1 MQPFNNFILA
11 ILLLT
16 LSLNANAQ
24 SLNPPSDL
32 RVDLLLNTDK
42 VWKNGLPVAVSLQQA
57 KQSTISYQMARIP
70 NQTPYF
76 SWVINDHLEGSFQT
90 AYRILVAS
98 SAENLKANKGDFWDS
113 GKVIKSQQTGII
125 YNGRKLN
132 PNTVYYWKVRTWN
145 NKQTASD
152 FSQASS
158 FITESTLKPYQA
170 AHQPLVKSLQKPV
183 FSKQLNSL
191 STLYDFGKD
200 AFGLLK
206 MRISSLSD
214 GDTMLVH
221 IGEAIDSLRRVDRK
235 PRGTIRYRLIKLPL
249 LKGEHSYDLKF
260 LADERNTGSKAIL
273 MPDYIGE
280 VLPFRYVELEKND
293 KVVIEVQRYVVNYPF
308 NDQASSF
315 KSSDTLLNKIWDLSK
330 HTIKATSF
338 TGLYVDGDR
347 ERIPYEADAL
357 INQLSHYAS
366 DAEFNMAK
374 RSLDYLIYHATWP
387 TEWSLQNL
395 LVAWNDY
402 LYSGDIRTVQLLY
415 PQLKPKLLLA
425 LARPD
430 GLISTKTGKQDS
442 SFTKSIHFSTFNGE
456 TVLKDI
462 VDWPQKGGFGLP
474 PSYPGETDG
483 FVFTNYNAVVN
494 AFHYQALICMKD
506 LAEALGEKEDAI
518 FYTQLAKKVKQAFQ
532 HSFINPTTGTVKDGE
547 DTMHSSLHANML
559 ALAFN
564 LVPNVNKAS
573 VIAHIRTRGMA
584 CSVYGAQFLLDA
596 LYDAN
601 EAEYG
606 LQLLTSTDKRSW
618 YNMLR
623 SGSTM
628 TTEAWDTDY
637 KNNQDW
643 NHAWGAA
650 PANIIVRKL
659 MGVEPLSPAF
669 GVIQIK
675 PQPGTLNSAELQ
687 LSTLHGKIKIAFNKT
702 PKQFQLKVSI
712 PPNTKGLVYLPRQ
725 TESDRILMNEKP
737 LTTTQDGKFWV
748 IRDVKS
754 GTHTW
759 QVRYQ

>member
-1 MQPFNNFILA
+1 MLPFNNLILTV
-11 ILLLT
+11 LLLI
-16 LSLNANAQ
+16 LCLNTNAQ

-42 VWKNGLPVAVSLQQA
+42 VWKNGLPTNLSLQQA
-57 KQSTISYQMARIP
+57 KQSGTPYQMARVA

-98 SAENLKANKGDFWDS
+98 SPENLNANKGDFWDS
-113 GKVIKSQQTGII
+113 GKVVKNQQTGII
-125 YNGRKLN
+125 YNGRKLS
-132 PNTVYYWKVRTWN
+132 PNTVYHWKVRTWN

-152 FSQASS
+152 FSKASS
-158 FITESTLKPYQA
+158 FITDSTLKPYQA

-183 FSKQLNSL
+183 FSKQLNNL
-191 STLYDFGKD
+191 NTLYDFGKD
-200 AFGLLK
+200 AFGQLK
-206 MRISSLSD
+206 MRVSSVSD
-214 GDTMLVH
+214 GDTLLVH
-221 IGEAIDSLRRVDRK
+221 IGEAIDSLGHLDRK

-249 LKGEHSYDLKF
+249 LKGEQNYDLKF

-293 KVVIEVQRYVVNYPF
+293 KVVIEIQRYVVNYPF
-308 NDQASSF
+308 NDQATSF
-315 KSSDTLLNKIWDLSK
+315 KCSDTLLNKIWDLSK
-330 HTIKATSF
+330 YTIKATSF

-483 FVFTNYNAVVN
+483 FVFTDYNAVVN
-494 AFHYQALICMKD
+494 AFHYQALICMKN
-506 LAEALGEKEDAI
+506 LAQALGKKEDAT
-518 FYTQLAKKVKQAFQ
+518 FYTQQAEKVKQAFQ
-532 HSFINPTTGTVKDGE
+532 RSFIDANTGTVKDGE
-547 DTMHSSLHANML
+547 GTMHSSLHANML

-564 LVPNVNKAS
+564 LVPNENKAS
-573 VIAHIRTRGMA
+573 VIAHIRARGMA
-584 CSVYGAQFLLDA
+584 CSVYGSQFLLDA

-618 YNMLR
+618 YNMLH

-643 NHAWGAA
+643 NHAWGSA

-669 GVIQIK
+669 GTIQIK

-687 LSTLHGKIKIAFNKT
+687 LSTLHGKVNVAFNKT
-702 PKQFQLKVSI
+702 PKQFQLKVGI
-712 PPNTKGLVYLPRQ
+712 PPNTKGIVYLPKQ
-725 TESDRILMNEKP
+725 ATNDEVLINGKSLKAIP
-737 LTTTQDGKFWV
+737 DGKFWV
-748 IRDVKS
+748 IKDVKS

-759 QVRYQ
+759 EVKYL

>member
-1 MQPFNNFILA
+1 MQPINNLTFT

-16 LSLNANAQ
+16 FFVTTNAQ

-42 VWKNGLPVAVSLQQA
+42 VWKNGLPIKLSLQQA
-57 KQSTISYQMARIP
+57 KQSDTPYQMARIA

-76 SWVINDHLEGSFQT
+76 SWVINDPSESSVQT

-113 GKVIKSQQTGII
+113 GKVIKNQQTGII
-125 YNGRKLN
+125 YNGQKLN
-132 PNTVYYWKVRTWN
+132 PNTVYYWKVKSWN
-145 NKQTASD
+145 HKQTASD
-152 FSQASS
+152 FSKASS
-158 FITESTLKPYQA
+158 FITDSTLKPYQA

-183 FSKQLNSL
+183 LSKQLNSL
-191 STLYDFGKD
+191 NTLYDFGKD
-200 AFGLLK
+200 AFGQLK
-206 MRISSLSD
+206 IRIRSASD
-214 GDTMLVH
+214 GDTLLVH
-221 IGEAIDSLRRVDRK
+221 IGEAIDSSGRVERK
-235 PRGTIRYRLIKLPL
+235 PRGTIRYRLLKLPL

-280 VLPFRYVELEKND
+280 VLPFRYVELGKTD
-293 KVVIEVQRYVVNYPF
+293 KVVVDVQRYVINYPF
-308 NDQASSF
+308 NDQASLF
-315 KSSDTLLNKIWDLSK
+315 KSSDTLLNQIWDLSK

-395 LVAWNDY
+395 QVAWNDY
-402 LYSGDIRTVQLLY
+402 LYSGDIRTVRLLY

-430 GLISTKTGKQDS
+430 GLISTRTGKQDN
-442 SFTKSIHFSTFNGE
+442 SFTKSIHFSNFNGE
-456 TVLKDI
+456 AVLRDI

-483 FVFTNYNAVVN
+483 FVFTDYNAVVN
-494 AFHYQALICMKD
+494 AFHYQALICMRD
-506 LAEALGEKEDAI
+506 LAEALDEKEDAT
-518 FYTQLAKKVKQAFQ
+518 FYRQQANKVKQAFQ
-532 HSFINPTTGTVKDGE
+532 RSFINSDTGTVKDGE
-547 DTMHSSLHANML
+547 GTMHSSLHANML

-564 LVPNVNKAS
+564 LVPNENKAN
-573 VIAHIRTRGMA
+573 VISHIRTRGMA

-596 LYDAN
+596 LYNAN

-606 LQLLTSTDKRSW
+606 LQLLTSTDNRSW

-669 GVIQIK
+669 ETIQIK

-687 LSTLHGKIKIAFNKT
+687 LSTLHGKINVAFNKT
-702 PKQFQLKVSI
+702 TKQFQLKVAI
-712 PPNTKGLVYLPRQ
+712 PPNTKGIVYLPRQ
-725 TESDRILMNEKP
+725 TENDHILMSGKSLKATP
-737 LTTTQDGKFWV
+737 DGKFWI
-748 IRDVKS
+748 IRNVKS

-759 QVRYQ
+759 EVRY

>member
-1 MQPFNNFILA
+1 MQPFNNLFLIV
-11 ILLLT
+11 LLLISALKT
-16 LSLNANAQ
+16 NAQ
-24 SLNPPSDL
+24 SLSAPTRL
-32 RVDLLLNTDK
+32 RIDLLLNTDK
-42 VWKNGLPVAVSLQQA
+42 VWKNGLPVGLSLQQA
-57 KQSTISYQMARIP
+57 KQSDTAYQMARIT
-70 NQTPYF
+70 NQNPYF
-76 SWVINDHLEGSFQT
+76 SWVMNDHSEGSFQT

-98 SAENLKANKGDFWDS
+98 SPENLDANRGDFWDS
-113 GKVIKSQQTGII
+113 GKVIKNQQIGII
-125 YNGRKLN
+125 YSGRRLN
-132 PNTVYYWKVRTWN
+132 PNTVYYWKVSTWN
-145 NKQTASD
+145 NKKTASD
-152 FSQASS
+152 FSKASS
-158 FITESTLKPYQA
+158 FITGNTLNPYQA

-183 FSKQLNSL
+183 FSKQLNNL
-191 STLYDFGKD
+191 NTLYDFGKD
-200 AFGLLK
+200 AFGQLK
-206 MRISSLSD
+206 IRIGSASD
-214 GDTMLVH
+214 GDTLLIHV
-221 IGEAIDSLRRVDRK
+221 GEAIDTLGGVERK

-249 LKGEHSYDLKF
+249 QKGEHNYDLKF
-260 LADERNTGSKAIL
+260 IADQRNTGSKAIL

-293 KVVIEVQRYVVNYPF
+293 KAVIELERYVVNYPF
-308 NDQASSF
+308 DDGASSF
-315 KSSDTLLNKIWDLSK
+315 KSSDTLLNQIWDLSK
-330 HTIKATSF
+330 YTIKATSF

-442 SFTKSIHFSTFNGE
+442 NFTKSIHFSTFNGE

-474 PSYPGETDG
+474 SSYPGETDG
-483 FVFTNYNAVVN
+483 FVFTDYNAVVN
-494 AFHYQALICMKD
+494 AFHYQALICMRD
-506 LAEALGEKEDAI
+506 LAQALGEKKDAD
-518 FYTQLAKKVKQAFQ
+518 FYKQQAEKVKQAFQ
-532 HSFINPTTGTVKDGE
+532 RSFIDPNAGTVKDGE
-547 DTMHSSLHANML
+547 NTIHSSLHANML
-559 ALAFN
+559 ALAFK
-564 LVPNVNKAS
+564 LVPNENKAN

-643 NHAWGAA
+643 NHAWGSA

-669 GVIQIK
+669 GTIQIK

-687 LSTLHGKIKIAFNKT
+687 LSTLRGKVNVAFNKT
-702 PKQFQLKVSI
+702 TKQFQLKVAI
-712 PPNTKGLVYLPRQ
+712 PPNTKGIVYLPKQ
-725 TESDRILMNEKP
+725 AESDRILLNGKS
-737 LTTTQDGKFWV
+737 LKAIADGNFW
-748 IRDVKS
+748 IINNVKS

-759 QVRYQ
+759 EVKYL

>member
-1 MQPFNNFILA
+1 MHPLSNLFLA
-11 ILLLT
+11 IVLLVS
-16 LSLNANAQ
+16 SLKTNAQ

-32 RVDLLLNTDK
+32 RVDLLLNADK
-42 VWKNGLPVAVSLQQA
+42 VWKKGMPVALSLQEA
-57 KQSTISYQMARIP
+57 KQSGTPYQMALIA
-70 NQTPYF
+70 NQNPYF
-76 SWVINDHLEGSFQT
+76 SWVINDNSKGSSQT

-98 SAENLKANKGDFWDS
+98 SSENLKANKGDFWDS
-113 GKVIKSQQTGII
+113 GKVTKGQQTGVI
-125 YNGRKLN
+125 YGGRKLN
-132 PNTVYYWKVRTWN
+132 PNTIYYWKVNTWN
-145 NKQTASD
+145 NKQIASNY
-152 FSQASS
+152 SKPTS
-158 FITESTLKPYQA
+158 FITDSTLKSYQA
-170 AHQPLVKSLQKPV
+170 AHQPLVKSLEKPV
-183 FSKQLNSL
+183 SSKQLNSL
-191 STLYDFGKD
+191 NTLYDFGND
-200 AFGLLK
+200 AFAQFK
-206 MRISSLSD
+206 IRIKSASD
-214 GDTMLVH
+214 GDTLQIHV
-221 IGEAIDSLRRVDRK
+221 GEAVDATGRVERK
-235 PRGTIRYRLIKLPL
+235 PRGTIRYRLLKLAL
-249 LKGEHSYDLKF
+249 QKGEHSYDLKF

-293 KVVIEVQRYVVNYPF
+293 KTVIEVQRYVVNYPF

-315 KSSDTLLNKIWDLSK
+315 KSSDTLLNQIWDLSK

-338 TGLYVDGDR
+338 AGLYVDGDR

-430 GLISTKTGKQDS
+430 GLISTRTGKQDS

-456 TVLKDI
+456 KVLKDI

-483 FVFTNYNAVVN
+483 FVFTDYNAVVN
-494 AFHYQALICMKD
+494 AFHYQALICMRD
-506 LAEALGEKEDAI
+506 LAQALGEKKDAV
-518 FYTQLAKKVKQAFQ
+518 FYKQQAEKVKQAFQ
-532 HSFINPTTGTVKDGE
+532 HSFIDPNTGTIKDGE
-547 DTMHSSLHANML
+547 DTMHSSLHSNML

-564 LVPNVNKAS
+564 LVPNENKAK

-584 CSVYGAQFLLDA
+584 CSVYGTQFLLDA
-596 LYDAN
+596 LYNAN
-601 EAEYG
+601 EAEYA
-606 LQLLTSTDKRSW
+606 LQLLTSTEKRSW
-618 YNMLR
+618 HNMLR

-650 PANIIVRKL
+650 PVNIIVRKL

-669 GVIQIK
+669 GTIQIK
-675 PQPGTLNSAELQ
+675 PQPGTLRSAELQ
-687 LSTLHGKIKIAFNKT
+687 LSTLHGKINVAFTKT
-702 PKQFQLKVSI
+702 TVQFQLKTHI
-712 PPNTKGLVYLPRQ
+712 PPNTTGVVYLPKQ
-725 TESDRILMNEKP
+725 TENDKIIKDGRSLKAIS
-737 LTTTQDGKFWV
+737 DGKFWV
-748 IRDVKS
+748 IRNVKS
-754 GTHTW
+754 GTHAW
-759 QVRYQ
+759 EVRY

>member
-1 MQPFNNFILA
+1 MHPLSNLFLA
-11 ILLLT
+11 IVLLIS
-16 LSLNANAQ
+16 SLKTNAQ

-32 RVDLLLNTDK
+32 RVDLLLNADK
-42 VWKNGLPVAVSLQQA
+42 VWKNGVPAALSLQEA
-57 KQSTISYQMARIP
+57 KQSDSTYQVALIA
-70 NQTPYF
+70 NQNPYF
-76 SWVINDHLEGSFQT
+76 SWVVNDNSDGSSQT

-98 SAENLKANKGDFWDS
+98 SPDNLKANKGDFWDS
-113 GKVIKSQQTGII
+113 QKVIQNQQTGII
-125 YNGRKLN
+125 YRGQKLK
-132 PNTVYYWKVRTWN
+132 PNTVYYWKVKVWN
-145 NKQTASD
+145 NKQTPSD
-152 FSQASS
+152 YSKPIS
-158 FITESTLKPYQA
+158 FITDSIIKPYQT
-170 AHQPLVKSLQKPV
+170 AHQPLVKSLEKPV
-183 FSKQLNSL
+183 LNKQLNNL
-191 STLYDFGKD
+191 NTLYDFGND
-200 AFGLLK
+200 AFAQLK
-206 MRISSLSD
+206 MRIKSAAD
-214 GDTMLVH
+214 GDTLQIHV
-221 IGEAIDSLRRVDRK
+221 GEAIDATGRVERK
-235 PRGTIRYRLIKLPL
+235 PRGTIRYRLLKLAL
-249 LKGEHSYDLKF
+249 QKGEHNYDLKF

-293 KVVIEVQRYVVNYPF
+293 KAIIEVQRYVVNYPF

-315 KSSDTLLNKIWDLSK
+315 KSSDTLLNQIWDLSK

-395 LVAWNDY
+395 LIAWNDY
-402 LYSGDIRTVQLLY
+402 LYSGDIRTVKLLY

-430 GLISTKTGKQDS
+430 GLISTRTGKQDS

-456 TVLKDI
+456 KVLKDI

-483 FVFTNYNAVVN
+483 FVFTDYNAVVN
-494 AFHYQALICMKD
+494 AFHYQALICMRD
-506 LAEALGEKEDAI
+506 LALALGEKADAT
-518 FYTQLAKKVKQAFQ
+518 FYRQQANKVKQAFQ
-532 HSFINPTTGTVKDGE
+532 HNFINPDTGTIKDGE

-564 LVPNVNKAS
+564 LAPIENKAK
-573 VIAHIRTRGMA
+573 VIAHIRSRGMA
-584 CSVYGAQFLLDA
+584 CSVYGTQFLLDA
-596 LYDAN
+596 LYNAN

-618 YNMLR
+618 HNMLR

-659 MGVEPLSPAF
+659 MGVEPLTPAF
-669 GVIQIK
+669 GTIQIK
-675 PQPGTLNSAELQ
+675 PQPGTLHSAELQ
-687 LSTLHGKIKIAFNKT
+687 LSTLHGKINVAFTKT
-702 PKQFQLKVSI
+702 TAQFQLKTLI
-712 PPNTKGLVYLPRQ
+712 PPNTTGVVYLPKE
-725 TESDRILMNEKP
+725 TENDKIIKDGRSLKAIS
-737 LTTTQDGKFWV
+737 DGKFWV
-748 IRDVKS
+748 VRDVKS
-754 GTHTW
+754 GTHVW
-759 QVRYQ
+759 EVRY

>member
-1 MQPFNNFILA
+1 MHPLSNLFLIIIL
-11 ILLLT
+11 IIS
-16 LSLNANAQ
+16 SLKTNAQ

-32 RVDLLLNTDK
+32 RVDLLLNADK
-42 VWKNGLPVAVSLQQA
+42 VWKNGVPTTLSLQEA
-57 KQSTISYQMARIP
+57 KQSDSTYQVALIA
-70 NQTPYF
+70 NQNPYF
-76 SWVINDHLEGSFQT
+76 SWVVNDNSDGSFQT

-98 SAENLKANKGDFWDS
+98 SPDNLKANKGDFWDS
-113 GKVIKSQQTGII
+113 RKVIQNQQTGII
-125 YNGRKLN
+125 YRGQKLK
-132 PNTVYYWKVRTWN
+132 PNTVYYWKVKVWN
-145 NKQTASD
+145 NKQTPSD
-152 FSQASS
+152 YSKPTS
-158 FITESTLKPYQA
+158 FITDSILKPYQT
-170 AHQPLVKSLQKPV
+170 AHQPLVKSLEKP
-183 FSKQLNSL
+183 FLSKQLNNL
-191 STLYDFGKD
+191 NTLYDFGND
-200 AFGLLK
+200 AFAQLK
-206 MRISSLSD
+206 MRIKSASD
-214 GDTMLVH
+214 GDTLQIH
-221 IGEAIDSLRRVDRK
+221 LGEAIDATGRVERK
-235 PRGTIRYRLIKLPL
+235 PRGTIRYRLLKLAL
-249 LKGEHSYDLKF
+249 QKGEHNYDLKF

-293 KVVIEVQRYVVNYPF
+293 KAIIEVQRYVVNYPF

-315 KSSDTLLNKIWDLSK
+315 KSSDTLLNQIWDLSK

-402 LYSGDIRTVQLLY
+402 LYSGDIRTVKLLY

-430 GLISTKTGKQDS
+430 GLISTRTGKQDS

-456 TVLKDI
+456 KVLKDI

-483 FVFTNYNAVVN
+483 FVFTDYNAVVN
-494 AFHYQALICMKD
+494 AFHYQALICMRD
-506 LAEALGEKEDAI
+506 LAQALGEKADAT
-518 FYTQLAKKVKQAFQ
+518 FYRQQANKVKQAFQ
-532 HSFINPTTGTVKDGE
+532 SNFINPDTGTIKDGE

-564 LVPNVNKAS
+564 LVPIENKAK
-573 VIAHIRTRGMA
+573 VLAHIRSRGMA
-584 CSVYGAQFLLDA
+584 CSVYGTQFLLDA
-596 LYDAN
+596 LYNAN

-606 LQLLTSTDKRSW
+606 LQLLTSTEKRSW

-659 MGVEPLSPAF
+659 MGIEPLSPAF
-669 GVIQIK
+669 GTIQIK
-675 PQPGTLNSAELQ
+675 PQPGALHSAELQ
-687 LSTLHGKIKIAFNKT
+687 LSTLHGKINVAFTNT
-702 PKQFQLKVSI
+702 TTQFQLKTSI
-712 PPNTKGLVYLPRQ
+712 PSNTKGVVYLPKQ
-725 TESDRILMNEKP
+725 TGNDRILKDGKS
-737 LTTTQDGKFWV
+737 LKAISDGKFWV

-754 GTHTW
+754 GAHTW
-759 QVRYQ
+759 EVTY

>member
-1 MQPFNNFILA
+1 MHPLSNLFLA
-11 ILLLT
+11 IVLLIS
-16 LSLNANAQ
+16 SLKTNAQ
-24 SLNPPSDL
+24 PLNPPSDL
-32 RVDLLLNTDK
+32 RIDLLLNADK
-42 VWKNGLPVAVSLQQA
+42 VWKNGLPVALSLQEA
-57 KQSTISYQMARIP
+57 KQSGATYQMALIA
-70 NQTPYF
+70 NQNPYF
-76 SWVINDHLEGSFQT
+76 SWVMDDNSNGSSQT

-98 SAENLKANKGDFWDS
+98 SPENLKANKGDFWDS
-113 GKVIKSQQTGII
+113 GKVIKGQQTGII
-125 YNGRKLN
+125 YGGRKLS
-132 PNTVYYWKVRTWN
+132 PNTVFYWKVKTWN
-145 NKQTASD
+145 NKQIASD
-152 FSQASS
+152 FSKPTS
-158 FITESTLKPYQA
+158 FITDSTLRPYQA
-170 AHQPLVKSLQKPV
+170 AHQPLVKSLEKPV
-183 FSKQLNSL
+183 FSKQLNNL
-191 STLYDFGKD
+191 NILYDFGND
-200 AFGLLK
+200 AFAQVK
-206 MRISSLSD
+206 IHIKSPTD
-214 GDTMLVH
+214 GDTLKIHV
-221 IGEAIDSLRRVDRK
+221 GEAVDATGRVERK
-235 PRGTIRYRLIKLPL
+235 PRGTIRYRLLKLAL
-249 LKGEHSYDLKF
+249 QKGEHNYDLKF

-280 VLPFRYVELEKND
+280 VLPFRYVEIEKND
-293 KVVIEVQRYVVNYPF
+293 KAIIEVQRFVVNYPF

-315 KSSDTLLNKIWDLSK
+315 KSSDTLLNQIWELSK

-402 LYSGDIRTVQLLY
+402 LYSGDIRTVKLLY

-430 GLISTKTGKQDS
+430 GLISTRTGKQDS
-442 SFTKSIHFSTFNGE
+442 NFTKSIHFSNFNGE

-483 FVFTNYNAVVN
+483 FVFTDYNAVVN
-494 AFHYQALICMKD
+494 AFHYQALICMRD
-506 LAEALGEKEDAI
+506 LAQALGEKKDADY
-518 FYTQLAKKVKQAFQ
+518 YTQQANKVKKAFQ
-532 HSFINPTTGTVKDGE
+532 YSFIDPNTGTIKDGE
-547 DTMHSSLHANML
+547 DTMHSSLHSNML

-564 LVPNVNKAS
+564 LVPNEHKAK

-584 CSVYGAQFLLDA
+584 CSVYGSQFLLDA

-601 EAEYG
+601 EGDYG

-618 YNMLR
+618 HNMLR

-669 GVIQIK
+669 GTIQIK
-675 PQPGTLNSAELQ
+675 PQPGTLHSAELQ
-687 LSTLHGKIKIAFNKT
+687 LSTLHGKINVAFTKT
-702 PKQFQLKVSI
+702 TAQFQLKTLI
-712 PPNTKGLVYLPRQ
+712 PPNTIGVVYLPKQ
-725 TESDRILMNEKP
+725 TENDKIIKDGRSLKAIS
-737 LTTTQDGKFWV
+737 DGKFWV
-748 IRDVKS
+748 VRDVKS
-754 GTHTW
+754 GTHVW
-759 QVRYQ
+759 EVKY